1 MDTVGADA
9 SICDPERCASY
20 SSPGAHKKK
29 TLKATSLPTQ
39 SLQALPSVSYERK
52 LLCCE
57 IVGFC
62 VER

>member
-1 MDTVGADA
+1 MLQSVTQKGALP
-9 SICDPERCASY
+9 IRP
-20 SSPGAHKKK
+20 PVPIKKK
-29 TLKATSLPTQ
+29 NLKTAVPSTQ